1 MTRRALKPCADPLC
15 PELVRPPAR
24 RCPEHEREKDRAR
37 GTPAQR
43 GYDHRWRAEA
53 DRYREQRRKAG
64 TYRCDHCGR
73 ADGTLE
79 VDHVDGLGPLG
90 PRGYDP
96 ENYQLLCRQDHQ
108 TKTAHQTGAKGA
120 PE

>member
-1 MTRRALKPCADPLC
+1 MTRRALKPCASPVC

-24 RCPEHEREKDRAR
+24 YCPDHARSRDRAR

-43 GYDHRWRAEA
+43 GYDHRWRQEA
-53 DRYREQRRKAG
+53 DRYRDARREAG
-64 TYRCDHCGR
+64 TYACDECGSSS
-73 ADGTLE
+73 GTLE

-90 PRGYDP
+90 PRGFDWS
-96 ENYQLLCRQDHQ
+96 NLQLLCRSDHQ
-108 TKTAHQTGAKGA
+108 RKTALQTGTAGG